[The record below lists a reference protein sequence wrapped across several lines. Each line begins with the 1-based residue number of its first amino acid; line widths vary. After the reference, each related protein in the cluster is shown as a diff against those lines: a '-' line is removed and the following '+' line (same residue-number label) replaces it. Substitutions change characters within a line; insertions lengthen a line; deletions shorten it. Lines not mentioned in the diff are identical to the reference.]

1 MIFMYEQLRA
11 LLLHTMLYIQIPHLQ
26 SSGVHFTCFPLRL
39 LLTLCFHY
47 LWLIA
52 AIRER
57 IASRYC
63 VLQRGT
69 GIHVAHELISFCFL
83 SSFHPSGAFTLLYV
97 TLLQARRVS
106 VNDINPKQERKRN
119 TIRIFYRKSR
129 AWEKEQNLS
138 SFFFSHGLFPL
149 FYLFELL
156 LFWSHSLSFSLFL
169 SLRFHHPADYRHQRN
184 TNRLHTDVSAQS
196 SAGGVETR

>member
-11 LLLHTMLYIQIPHLQ
+11 LLLHTMLYIQIPHLP

-129 AWEKEQNLS
+129 AWKKKQNLS

-156 LFWSHSLSFSLFL
+156 LFWSHSLSLSFSRSGFIILL
-169 SLRFHHPADYRHQRN
+169 IIVIKETLTDYTQM
-184 TNRLHTDVSAQS
+184 
-196 SAGGVETR
+196 

>member
-83 SSFHPSGAFTLLYV
+83 SSFHPSGTFTLLYV

-129 AWEKEQNLS
+129 AWGKKAEFEQ
-138 SFFFSHGLFPL
+138 FFSSLTVYFLCSTFLNSCSGLTHSL
-149 FYLFELL
+149 
-156 LFWSHSLSFSLFL
+156 SLSFSRSGFIILL
-169 SLRFHHPADYRHQRN
+169 IIVIKETLTDYTQM
-184 TNRLHTDVSAQS
+184 
-196 SAGGVETR
+196 

>member
-83 SSFHPSGAFTLLYV
+83 SSFHPSCAFTLLYV

-129 AWEKEQNLS
+129 AWEKKAEFEQFFLLS
-138 SFFFSHGLFPL
+138 RFISSVLP
-149 FYLFELL
+149 
-156 LFWSHSLSFSLFL
+156 FWTLVLVSLTLFL

>member
-129 AWEKEQNLS
+129 AWKKKQNLS

-149 FYLFELL
+149 FYLFEL

>member
-83 SSFHPSGAFTLLYV
+83 SSFHPSCAFTLLYV

-129 AWEKEQNLS
+129 AWEKKQNLS

-149 FYLFELL
+149 FYLFEL

>member
-129 AWEKEQNLS
+129 AWKKSRIWAVFS
-138 SFFFSHGLFPL
+138 SLTVYFLCSTFLNSCSGLT
-149 FYLFELL
+149 
-156 LFWSHSLSFSLFL
+156 HSLSL
-169 SLRFHHPADYRHQRN
+169 SLAQ
-184 TNRLHTDVSAQS
+184 VSS
-196 SAGGVETR
+196 SCWLSSSKKH

>member
-83 SSFHPSGAFTLLYV
+83 SSFHPSGTFTLLYV
-97 TLLQARRVS
+97 TLLQAHRVS

-129 AWEKEQNLS
+129 AWEKKAEFEQFFLLS
-138 SFFFSHGLFPL
+138 RFISSVLP
-149 FYLFELL
+149 
-156 LFWSHSLSFSLFL
+156 FWTLVLVSLTLFL

>member
-106 VNDINPKQERKRN
+106 VNDINPETGKKKKHNQDLLPQKPSLEKKAEFKR
-119 TIRIFYRKSR
+119 
-129 AWEKEQNLS
+129 
-138 SFFFSHGLFPL
+138 FFSSLTVYFLCSTFLNSSCSGLT
-149 FYLFELL
+149 
-156 LFWSHSLSFSLFL
+156 HSLSL
-169 SLRFHHPADYRHQRN
+169 SLAQ
-184 TNRLHTDVSAQS
+184 VSS
-196 SAGGVETR
+196 SCWLSSSKKH

>member
-129 AWEKEQNLS
+129 AWGKKAEFEQFFLLS
-138 SFFFSHGLFPL
+138 RFISSVLP
-149 FYLFELL
+149 
-156 LFWSHSLSFSLFL
+156 FWTLVLVSLTPFLSF
-169 SLRFHHPADYRHQRN
+169 RFHHPADYRHQRN

>member
-11 LLLHTMLYIQIPHLQ
+11 LLLHTMLYIQIPHLP

-129 AWEKEQNLS
+129 AWGKKAEFEQFFLLS
-138 SFFFSHGLFPL
+138 RFISSVLPFWTPL
-149 FYLFELL
+149 VLV
-156 LFWSHSLSFSLFL
+156 SLTLSLFL

-184 TNRLHTDVSAQS
+184 TNRLHTDVSARS

>member
-106 VNDINPKQERKRN
+106 VNDINPETGKKKKHNQDLLPQKP
-119 TIRIFYRKSR
+119 SL
-129 AWEKEQNLS
+129 EKKQNLS

-156 LFWSHSLSFSLFL
+156 FWSHSLSFSLSFSRSGFIIL
-169 SLRFHHPADYRHQRN
+169 LIIVIKETLTDYTQM
-184 TNRLHTDVSAQS
+184 
-196 SAGGVETR
+196 